1 MHITLPS
8 FRPHPLVRGGH
19 FQTVVAAFLP
29 GTKPYKYA
37 AVQHKLT
44 LDDGDQIVLHDDRPM
59 PWQTGDPVALL
70 VHGLG
75 GSHRSGY
82 MVRGAAKLT
91 ALGVRVFRMDLRGWG
106 AGFGL
111 NRRPLHAG
119 RSEDARQALEYVLD
133 ICSDSPVNVVG
144 FSMGANMVLKM
155 AGEYADRPPSR
166 LAGVMGVS
174 PPICLESCM
183 KSMRENFWNRFYDR
197 NFVRW
202 LQRYHRNRKPL
213 FPDEEVPQN
222 FPPGLLE
229 YDALI
234 TAPQSGFV
242 DAADYYNRASAG
254 PLLKHISVPAL
265 VLAAEDDPIIPIANF
280 QPNLCS
286 ATTQLEITPGGGHL
300 GFIGTASKDPDRRWI
315 DWRVVDW
322 VLTHGKRA
330 STWHRLHRRD
340 GGVGRRRSNAEAST

>member
-1 MHITLPS
+1 VQHRITLE
-8 FRPHPLVRGGH
+8 
-19 FQTVVAAFLP
+19 
-29 GTKPYKYA
+29 
-37 AVQHKLT
+37 
-44 LDDGDQIVLHDDRPM
+44 DGDQIVLHDDRPSQ
-59 PWQTGDPVALL
+59 WQSGDPAALL

-91 ALGVRVFRMDLRGWG
+91 AHGVRVFRMDLRGWG

-111 NRRPLHAG
+111 NRLPLHAG
-119 RSEDARQALEYVLD
+119 RSEDARQALEYILD
-133 ICSDSPVNVVG
+133 VCPDSPINVVG

-155 AGEYADRPPSR
+155 AGEYGDHSPTR

-174 PPICLESCM
+174 PPICLQSCM
-183 KSMRENFWNRFYDR
+183 TGMRQNFWNRFYDR

-202 LQRYHRNRKPL
+202 LQRYHRNRQPL
-213 FPDEEVPQN
+213 FPDEQLPQA

-229 YDALI
+229 YDAVI

-280 QPNLCS
+280 QPTICS
-286 ATTQLEITPGGGHL
+286 STTQLEITPGGGHL
-300 GFIGTASKDPDRRWI
+300 GFISTSSNDPDRRWI

-322 VLTHGKRA
+322 VLSHGKRKSAWQRANPESRACRKHGSSDTTKSIAAA
-330 STWHRLHRRD
+330 SPAT
-340 GGVGRRRSNAEAST
+340 